1 MPVFFFDLKQEKL
14 YVTFGAE
21 EDRLGPV
28 LSQRNAILLQVQGS
42 IQQTTHDVDQ
52 LGFLKV
58 AILQLFL
65 LNGSFQGEVIV
76 VAVGVNFFMFD
87 ADLIF

>member
-28 LSQRNAILLQVQGS
+28 LAQRNAILLQVQGC